1 MKKLL
6 KNKWLKGAVLMDRK
20 KRRILFL
27 TSLLMALMILV
38 STLKDETP
46 QGAVATEISNNEELY
61 TTSETNL
68 RDGVYKSTNDG
79 FISPITVELTV
90 QNGRISDFK
99 VIDHNET
106 TQIAKTAL
114 TDVPYE
120 ILKNKSPKVDAV
132 SGATETSDAIIKG
145 ARDTIRQAGGNPEDF

>member
-1 MKKLL
+1 MAE
-6 KNKWLKGAVLMDRK
+6 GAILMNRK

-61 TTSETNL
+61 NLTSETKL
-68 RDGVYKSTNDG
+68 RDGVYRSTNDG

-90 QNGRISDFK
+90 QNGRISEFK
-99 VIDHNET
+99 VVDHNET

-120 ILKNKSPKVDAV
+120 ILKNKSPKVDVV

>member
-1 MKKLL
+1 MAE
-6 KNKWLKGAVLMDRK
+6 GAVLMNRK

-27 TSLLMALMILV
+27 ISLVMALMILL

-61 TTSETNL
+61 TTNENQL
-68 RDGVYKSTNDG
+68 RDGVYRSTNDG

-99 VIDHNET
+99 VVDHNET
-106 TQIAKTAL
+106 TQIAKIAL

-120 ILKNKSPKVDAV
+120 ILRNKSPKVDVV